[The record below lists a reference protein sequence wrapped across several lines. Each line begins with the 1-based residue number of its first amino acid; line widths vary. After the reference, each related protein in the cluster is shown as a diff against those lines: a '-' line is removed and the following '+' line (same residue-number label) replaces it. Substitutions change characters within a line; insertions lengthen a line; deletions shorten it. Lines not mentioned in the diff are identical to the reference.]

1 MISPAARGVTTRHM
15 VQGTTVREKIVQPM
29 LDVYAETDG
38 HLGIVWLNREH
49 RFNMLTPSY
58 MREMRRGVESM
69 NVDHIC
75 NVIYMAPRKDQHFS
89 IGTDFRTIAHMKKED
104 NYGRIAEYLEDVVRT
119 QTYFAKLNK
128 PLLAVAPG
136 VSLNSGAALLAA
148 TASPLMTETSSM
160 AFNEVTFGFTPH
172 SGATFYMSRMPGE
185 FGTFMAL
192 TGLPINGIDAAHLKI
207 ASSVLKHSKGYK
219 DHVSDVCT
227 SLDT

>member
-1 MISPAARGVTTRHM
+1 MYKLAKKSKGAARMVSSRGVVTRHM
-15 VQGTTVREKIVQPM
+15 VQGTTVREGKVASM
-29 LDVYAETDG
+29 LDVYAETEG

-58 MREMRRGVESM
+58 MREMKRGVESM
-69 NVDHIC
+69 NVDHVC
-75 NVIYMAPRKDQHFS
+75 NVIYMTPKKDQHFS

-104 NYGRIAEYLEDVVRT
+104 NYERIAEYLEDVVRT

-128 PLLAVAPG
+128 PLLAAAPG

-148 TASPLMTETSSM
+148 TACPLMTETSTM

-172 SGATFYMSRMPGE
+172 SGASFYMSRMPGE

-192 TGLPINGIDAAHLKI
+192 TGLPINGIDATHLKI
-207 ASSVLKHSKGYK
+207 ASSVLKSSKGY
-219 DHVSDVCT
+219 
-227 SLDT
+227 